1 MKKLSIVVSVYN
13 EEQVICQFHEQTS
26 KVLKELP
33 CEYEI
38 LYVNDGSK
46 DASELLLDD
55 IAKKDEH
62 AKLVHFSRNFGHE
75 AAMIAG
81 IDYASGDYIVCMDA
95 DLQHPPEQ
103 IPKMFE
109 AFEEGN
115 EIILMVRES
124 NKDAGLF
131 KNITSNLFY
140 GILNWLGN
148 DKFVKNVS
156 DFFGMSAKVANLFRT
171 EYREKRRYLR
181 GYIQHVGFQKK
192 VIHYVAAPRFAGE
205 SKYNVKALM
214 NVFVIAIVNFSKNM
228 VRAGFLFALIAFL
241 FAIMFAVYSITLYC
255 RIHTW
260 SGIGVLACVISFFFA
275 LQFILM
281 GITGEYIGAILSETN
296 RRPIY
301 IVKETCHLDKKK
313 DEEKS

>member
-1 MKKLSIVVSVYN
+1 MSMLSIVVSVYN
-13 EEQVICQFHEQTS
+13 EEAVIQEFHKEVS
-26 KVLKELP
+26 KVLKKLP
-33 CEYEI
+33 CNYEI
-38 LYVNDGSK
+38 LYVNDGSA
-46 DASELLLDD
+46 DASERLLNE
-55 IAKKDEH
+55 IAASDER

-81 IDYASGDYIVCMDA
+81 IDYASGDYIICMDA

-103 IPKMFE
+103 IPIMYQ

-115 EIILMVRES
+115 HILLMVREE

-131 KNITSNLFY
+131 KNITSSAFY
-140 GILNWLGN
+140 GLLNWLGN
-148 DKFVKNVS
+148 DKFVRNVS
-156 DFFGMSAKVANLFRT
+156 DFFGMSRKVADLFRR

-205 SKYNVKALM
+205 SKYSIKSLVNVS
-214 NVFVIAIVNFSKNM
+214 VIAIVNFSKNL
-228 VRAGFLFALIAFL
+228 VRAGFAFALIAFI
-241 FAIMFAVYSITLYC
+241 FALVFAVYSIGLYMK
-255 RIHTW
+255 IHIW
-260 SGIGVLACVISFFFA
+260 SANGVIASVISFFFS
-275 LQFILM
+275 LQFVLM

-301 IVKETCHLDKKK
+301 IVKDTCHIESDR
-313 DEEKS
+313 